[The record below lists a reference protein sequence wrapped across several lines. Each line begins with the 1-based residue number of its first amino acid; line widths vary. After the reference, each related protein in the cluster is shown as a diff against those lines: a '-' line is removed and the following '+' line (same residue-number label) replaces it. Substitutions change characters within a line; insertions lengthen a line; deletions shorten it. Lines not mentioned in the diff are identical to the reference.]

1 MTSWVFFL
9 TKTSGIHAKFPTK
22 FLLHFVYNLIL
33 SYMHCRKQPQNT
45 SENKVNLGFAGLQW
59 LLCAEPAR
67 LGNIASVKCELKNN
81 RLMDLYL
88 HRKERPYTGSFI
100 WHFRSYL
107 FIYLFTWVAFLIKS
121 GQKKKNLINEIRA
134 VSIAKLLWNC
144 YWSFLDP
151 ILGRARRLPLGWM
164 FCLCLVK
171 PTGIHWHDPN
181 EQAEVLFPQPRL
193 WVHFYQ
199 HSQSGRSKV

>member
-1 MTSWVFFL
+1 MGPKLSQLANHSHWQTIKKGTVNQPSLSWKWQARGFFL
-9 TKTSGIHAKFPTK
+9 TKTSGIHANFPTK

-121 GQKKKNLINEIRA
+121 GQKKK
-134 VSIAKLLWNC
+134 K
-144 YWSFLDP
+144 
-151 ILGRARRLPLGWM
+151 
-164 FCLCLVK
+164 
-171 PTGIHWHDPN
+171 T
-181 EQAEVLFPQPRL
+181 
-193 WVHFYQ
+193 
-199 HSQSGRSKV
+199 